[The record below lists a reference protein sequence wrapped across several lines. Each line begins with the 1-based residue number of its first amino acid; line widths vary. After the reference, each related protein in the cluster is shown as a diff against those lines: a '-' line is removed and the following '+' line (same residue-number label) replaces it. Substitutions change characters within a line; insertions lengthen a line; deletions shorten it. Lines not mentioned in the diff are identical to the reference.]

1 VAFFNIG
8 AWTQVR
14 KQFPVRIMSKIKDNK
29 GFLFNE
35 GFAVI
40 KQPDAKKVAAAK
52 RLANH
57 FATPEINE
65 QYNWPLGEGPTNPK
79 AKANP
84 DIADVFYK
92 PDELAQYAHIADFE
106 YMSSQVDA
114 WAKRWETEIAPLIRR
129 S

>member
-1 VAFFNIG
+1 MLAAEPQSFAG
-8 AWTQVR
+8 SD
-14 KQFPVRIMSKIKDNK
+14 QFGIRRVQRVEARM
-29 GFLFNE
+29 FNE

-40 KQPDAKKVAAAK
+40 KQSDPKKVAAAK

-79 AKANP
+79 SKANP
-84 DIADVFYK
+84 DIADVFYT
-92 PDELAQYAHIADFE
+92 PDELGQYAYIADFE
-106 YMSSQVDA
+106 YMASQVDS
-114 WAKRWETEIAPLIRR
+114 WAKRWEQEIAPLIRR